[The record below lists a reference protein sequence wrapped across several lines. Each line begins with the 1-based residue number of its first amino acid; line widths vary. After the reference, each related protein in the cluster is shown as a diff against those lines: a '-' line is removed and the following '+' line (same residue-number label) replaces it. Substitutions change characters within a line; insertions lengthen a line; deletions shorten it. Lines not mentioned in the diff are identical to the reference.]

1 VTSADSRAFFP
12 VDVASRVV
20 ETGYPVRPEVARAE
34 RQASRVRFGLPE
46 RSTVLLVF
54 GGSRGARTLNEA
66 TLGEI
71 EALLGLAPDLY
82 VMHVCGREDEGR
94 ALERRSALAPA
105 LATRYHPFA
114 YLHSADMAAALR
126 ASDLVVSRSGAS
138 TMGEFPAVGLPS
150 VQVPYPYAGA
160 HQRRNAEYLARRGA
174 AVIVDNEAVR
184 GGALVPTLRE
194 LLGDR
199 ARLARMADAARQ
211 LARADAAR
219 QIADQ
224 LVSLGE
230 KR

>member
-1 VTSADSRAFFP
+1 
-12 VDVASRVV
+12 
-20 ETGYPVRPEVARAE
+20 
-34 RQASRVRFGLPE
+34 
-46 RSTVLLVF
+46 
-54 GGSRGARTLNEA
+54 
-66 TLGEI
+66 
-71 EALLGLAPDLY
+71 
-82 VMHVCGREDEGR
+82 
-94 ALERRSALAPA
+94 
-105 LATRYHPFA
+105 
-114 YLHSADMAAALR
+114 
-126 ASDLVVSRSGAS
+126 
-138 TMGEFPAVGLPS
+138 MGEFPAVGLPS